1 MTDLLPCP
9 FCGGEAKVKMLDGD
23 PCYKVVIC
31 LTCYACTQ
39 PIEGLDA
46 ATSVWNTRAN
56 PELDSLK
63 ARVRGWK
70 SRLSNNFRHDTCC
83 PDDCWSHI
91 FSVIDEMREV
101 TG

>member
-1 MTDLLPCP
+1 MVEVLKPCP
-9 FCGGEAKVKMLDGD
+9 FCGGNAKWEMYHIV
-23 PCYKVVIC
+23 
-31 LTCYACTQ
+31 CTRCK
-39 PIEGLDA
+39 GSMGFDA
-46 ATSVWNTRAN
+46 SQDSPVHTLASWNTRTN
-56 PELDSLK
+56 PELTTLK